1 MLLGLFAGEF
11 AVLAADGKVVLVF
24 GLGGLQIGLYAGD
37 GGVKDLLAE
46 FAFPDGDDG
55 PGEGVE
61 ALGVEF
67 VAGDVAGYLFFPESG
82 VRLGI
87 DVLGA
92 TSVAVP
98 EAAVDED
105 DGAVLGQDE
114 IGGAGEALVI
124 EPVPVALAPQCI
136 PDGPLRSCVPGTDAG
151 HVVGPLGG
159 GCHSSGF
166 LSSACW
172 R

>member
-1 MLLGLFAGEF
+1 MSQALRQAQFSFDLGEEFAVFAGLLPGEF
-11 AVLAADGKVVLVF
+11 AVLAADGEVVLVF

-61 ALGVEF
+61 ALGIEF
-67 VAGDVAGYLFFPESG
+67 VVGDVAGYLFFPESD
-82 VRLGI
+82 VRLGF

-92 TSVAVP
+92 TAVAVP

-105 DGAVLGQDE
+105 DSAVLGQDE
-114 IGGAGEALVI
+114 VWGAGEPLV
-124 EPVPVALAPQCI
+124 VDPVAVATVPQFAADN
-136 PDGPLRSCVPGTDAG
+136 PFRGRVFGADT
-151 HVVGPLGG
+151 
-159 GCHSSGF
+159 
-166 LSSACW
+166 
-172 R
+172 

>member
-1 MLLGLFAGEF
+1 MFYLDVDSPVDLLG
-11 AVLAADGKVVLVF
+11 
-24 GLGGLQIGLYAGD
+24 
-37 GGVKDLLAE
+37 E

-61 ALGVEF
+61 ALGAQF

-82 VRLGI
+82 VRLGF

-105 DGAVLGQDE
+105 DGAVLEQDE
-114 IGGAGEALVI
+114 
-124 EPVPVALAPQCI
+124 VARSGTAAPGRFIRPGRASAASISMLISLAPLH
-136 PDGPLRSCVPGTDAG
+136 DNVSSCRPG
-151 HVVGPLGG
+151 V
-159 GCHSSGF
+159 
-166 LSSACW
+166 SALLFV
-172 R
+172 RGKGT